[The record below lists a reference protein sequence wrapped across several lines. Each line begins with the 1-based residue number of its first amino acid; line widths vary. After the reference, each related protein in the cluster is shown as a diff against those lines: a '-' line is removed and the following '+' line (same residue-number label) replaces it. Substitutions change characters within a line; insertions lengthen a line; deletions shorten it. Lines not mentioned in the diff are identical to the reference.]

1 MTVKQ
6 LLDKSRE
13 NIGKDYRVCNANTD
27 WCQMFVN
34 WLFKDTE
41 NDTHSASCTQSVK
54 VWQNK
59 GRFDKIPHIGDIVYF
74 QGLDDIAGDYDHV
87 GIVTN
92 VSSGR
97 IHTIEGNTAS
107 YNWRTSKV
115 GEYSYPVNSDIIGG
129 YAHPVYDDV
138 TATKYAEYSTSL
150 VNTQLF
156 AVEIL
161 QRMLNHVDTGT
172 IMTLICD
179 GYYGTL
185 TENVVKKYQSTH
197 NLVVDGIA
205 GKNTINS
212 LVKEVFDI

>member
-1 MTVKQ
+1 MTVKE
-6 LLDKSRE
+6 LLDKARNS
-13 NIGKDYRVCNANTD
+13 IGKDYRICGAQTE

-34 WLFKDTE
+34 WLFVDTE

-54 VWQNK
+54 IWQNK

-92 VSSGR
+92 ISGGK
-97 IHTIEGNTAS
+97 IHTIEGNTNGAS
-107 YNWRTSKV
+107 YWSTTIN
-115 GEYSYPVNSDIIGG
+115 EYSYPINSDIIGG

-138 TATKYAEYSTSL
+138 TATKYSEYSIAL

-156 AVEIL
+156 SVELL
-161 QRMLNHVDTGT
+161 QRMLNKVDNSS
-172 IMTLICD
+172 LICD
-179 GYYGTL
+179 GYYGML
-185 TENVVKKYQSTH
+185 TEKAIKHYQSTH

-212 LVKEVFDI
+212 LAKEVFNI